1 MANLTQNVYLFVA
14 VEAVAVL
21 LARFVIV
28 DWMTCFTLFTVIL
41 SPFCVSAGISPW
53 IAGVTSYC
61 MIMPWFVKYQ
71 NVNFLCGYE
80 ACGGDERIG
89 YKNTLS
95 YAFGFHAIAIIGL
108 LISVPYWSI
117 LGLTG

>member
-1 MANLTQNVYLFVA
+1 M
-14 VEAVAVL
+14 
-21 LARFVIV
+21 
-28 DWMTCFTLFTVIL
+28 
-41 SPFCVSAGISPW
+41 SAGISPW